1 MSGRGG
7 AQSGHAVCLRRPH
20 SRFSRGRRGDGTRVR
35 AVSRLDALGM
45 AAEVRG
51 RRVTARELVAA
62 TLERIRGRDAELNCF
77 TAVVAESAMREAEA
91 VDADMGAGKVVGP
104 LAGVPFAVKN
114 LFDVAGLTTLAGSRI
129 NAERPRAATDATVVA
144 RLRGAGAVLVGALNM
159 DEYAFGFTTENTH
172 YGSTHNPHDVS
183 RVAGGSSGGSGAAV
197 GAGLVPFALGSDTN
211 GSIRVPA
218 ALCGIFGLKPTYG
231 RLSRAGTAL
240 FGISFDHVGPLATS
254 VRDLA
259 VAYDVMQGPDPGD
272 PVCAERSVEP
282 CLPRLG
288 EGTGGLRVA
297 VADGHLAAGRPP
309 HGLSPGE
316 RGAHGPRGGGP

>member
-7 AQSGHAVCLRRPH
+7 AQSGHAVCRRRPH

-91 VDADMGAGKVVGP
+91 VDADMGAGKAVGP

-129 NAERPRAATDATVVA
+129 NAERPRAVTDATVVA
-144 RLRGAGAVLVGALNM
+144 RLRGAGAALGGALNM

-172 YGSTHNPHDVS
+172 YGPTHNPHDPA
-183 RVAGGSSGGSGAAV
+183 RVAGGAAGGSRRPG
-197 GAGLVPFALGSDTN
+197 G
-211 GSIRVPA
+211 
-218 ALCGIFGLKPTYG
+218 G
-231 RLSRAGTAL
+231 R
-240 FGISFDHVGPLATS
+240 
-254 VRDLA
+254 
-259 VAYDVMQGPDPGD
+259 
-272 PVCAERSVEP
+272 
-282 CLPRLG
+282 
-288 EGTGGLRVA
+288 
-297 VADGHLAAGRPP
+297 RPP
-309 HGLSPGE
+309 FPPAPAPKNLPPPPPPPPGPVSPQPPPPPPSP
-316 RGAHGPRGGGP
+316 AP